1 MTVEKFDN
9 ANSVVQHAIGKRA
22 MDRRSGGGRN
32 RGVDGTICGGG
43 SWFSRRD
50 KQGQLASS
58 SWEVAMV
65 RMRNWIN
72 RDNALWDM
80 RMTRRSHM
88 MAMWGGKMGGG
99 SYSRRSR
106 GRSRGRYKDDPPP
119 VYKDEGDG
127 YGDGDDG
134 YDEDEYN
141 SGYDRHNGR
150 NDGLDVRQRRDK
162 HRRDRYDDGNLKHK
176 STQRESIREEDHSP
190 KE

>member
-72 RDNALWDM
+72 RDNAFMGYADDEEESYDGYVG
-80 RMTRRSHM
+80 RKD
-88 MAMWGGKMGGG
+88 GGS

-119 VYKDEGDG
+119 VYKDGGDG

-150 NDGLDVRQRRDK
+150 NDGQDIRQRRDK
-162 HRRDRYDDGNLKHK
+162 HRRDRYNDGNLKHK